1 MQTTFAVKFNNKI
14 VALAN
19 TDAQAQQ
26 VLRVESLAAG
36 FPTIPEHWV
45 VEELDADL
53 VEIKHTIWCYTKWEG
68 DEHYKLTETHYDTE
82 EDAVDA
88 LKGFTSLGS
97 CAFIT
102 KTYHRK

>member
-26 VLRVESLAAG
+26 VILEGLTTGSS
-36 FPTIPEHWV
+36 TIPEQWV

-53 VEIKHTIWCYTKWEG
+53 VETKHTICCYTKWEG
-68 DEHYKLTETHYDTE
+68 SEHYKLTETHYDTE
-82 EDAVDA
+82 EDAVEA
-88 LKGFTSLGS
+88 IKGFTSLGS